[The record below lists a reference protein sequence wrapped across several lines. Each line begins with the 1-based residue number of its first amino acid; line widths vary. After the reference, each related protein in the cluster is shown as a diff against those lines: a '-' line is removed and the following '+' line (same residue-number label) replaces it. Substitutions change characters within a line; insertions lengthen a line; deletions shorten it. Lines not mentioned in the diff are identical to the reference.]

1 MAALTKMRG
10 GGRTNAKLGAKKPI
24 ARILDYS
31 KHPLKANPAIKL
43 ILSGKQWIKSD
54 VFRGDAASSHHG

>member
-31 KHPLKANPAIKL
+31 KRPLKL
-43 ILSGKQWIKSD
+43 ILL
-54 VFRGDAASSHHG
+54 SS